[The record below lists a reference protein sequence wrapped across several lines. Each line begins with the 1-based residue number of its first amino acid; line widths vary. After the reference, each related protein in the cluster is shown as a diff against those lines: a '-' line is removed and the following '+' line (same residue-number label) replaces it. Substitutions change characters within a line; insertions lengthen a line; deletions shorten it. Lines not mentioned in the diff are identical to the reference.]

1 MYGLFECCGTS
12 YMILV
17 CWVLDMRVWLCVV
30 WFWLCECC
38 HLGCGSLMYGY
49 TCVFICY
56 ILLRILTNKMMYKRM
71 SDNIFKCFGSLVS
84 VEQSVKIR
92 IDYQFISK
100 YLTSVCQSLTW
111 FLLPLA
117 GKNIIEPV
125 GVIDF
130 LLQLCLKFATCM
142 CVIKYQFVIYF
153 IKNWRK
159 SLCWPLLSCW
169 KNVVS

>member
-1 MYGLFECCGTS
+1 MACLNVAVQV
-12 YMILV
+12 I
-17 CWVLDMRVWLCVV
+17 
-30 WFWLCECC
+30 WFWCVEYWICEC
-38 HLGCGSLMYGY
+38 GCVLYDSGYASVVIWVVGSLMYGY

-117 GKNIIEPV
+117 GKNIIKPV

-130 LLQLCLKFATCM
+130 SLQLCLKFATCM